1 MTMTEQSQTFS
12 KKSLPRDVKISVK
25 TCLDKKAEDIV
36 LMDLSRMSSFTD
48 IFLIM
53 NGQSDRQN
61 RAICRGIEEELKK
74 QGIRPLSIVGTEK
87 AEWILMDYGHFI
99 VHIFSTRSRD
109 FYSLE
114 KLWGDCPKLTY

>member
-1 MTMTEQSQTFS
+1 MSEKPQTFA
-12 KKSLPRDVKISVK
+12 KKSLPRAVKISVK

-36 LMDLSRMSSFTD
+36 LLDLSRMSSFTD

-53 NGQSDRQN
+53 HGQSDRQN
-61 RAICRGIEEELKK
+61 RAICRGIEEVLKE
-74 QGIRPLSIVGTEK
+74 QAIRPISIVGTEK

-99 VHIFSTRSRD
+99 VHIFSTRSREY
-109 FYSLE
+109 YSLE